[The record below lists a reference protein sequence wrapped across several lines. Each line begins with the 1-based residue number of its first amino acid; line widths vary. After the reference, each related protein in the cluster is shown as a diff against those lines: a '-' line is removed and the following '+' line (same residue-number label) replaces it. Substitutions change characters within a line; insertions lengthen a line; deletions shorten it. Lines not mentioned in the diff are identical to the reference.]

1 MRLALAVLAATVL
14 FGSPPSQE
22 TEPAGVELVPLR
34 YRTSAE
40 VLPALLPVV
49 EGRGAIVGA
58 GEQLLIRG
66 TPQARRDVKALV
78 SVLDVPSR
86 PVRIVVRQVFTR
98 RESGAVPA
106 AAVVA
111 GRVPINRLGM
121 RFPGFSSG
129 DQDALGRE
137 ASETPIRIRPDA
149 LSGKQPAA
157 AEDDFAAAIVD
168 DWLYATLGR
177 SVFVVPHLLEGDH
190 VTVDIVTR
198 PLPPA
203 EPPRELRTSV
213 EGTLG
218 QWIDISPALED
229 HAWRRSGPENERPRE
244 TRTDSVVLVRLERIG
259 D

>member
-14 FGSPPSQE
+14 FGSPPSEE

-58 GEQLLIRG
+58 GEQLLMRG

-78 SVLDVPSR
+78 SMLDVPSR

-106 AAVVA
+106 AAVA
-111 GRVPINRLGM
+111 GRVPINWLGT

-149 LSGKQPAA
+149 LSGKQHAA
-157 AEDDFAAAIVD
+157 AEADLVAAIVD
-168 DWLYATLGR
+168 DWFYATLGR
-177 SVFVVPHLLEGDH
+177 SLFIVPHLLDADH
-190 VTVDIVTR
+190 VSVDIVTR
-198 PLPPA
+198 LLTPV
-203 EPPRELRTSV
+203 ETPRELRTSV

-218 QWIDISPALED
+218 QWIDISPVLED
-229 HAWRRSGPENERPRE
+229 HAWLRSGPEHERPRE
-244 TRTDSVVLVRLERIG
+244 TRTDSVVLVRVEQIG